1 MRVKKPTTHPLHD
14 IGSFDPV
21 NCVMWMSLFSKE
33 MASLYPKVLKGNK
46 NASQKLRV
54 LTVYFG
60 KVGLQ
65 YRRSSKLFP
74 ITKEEGAP
82 DENVK
87 IFKGMIDK
95 LIL

>member
-1 MRVKKPTTHPLHD
+1 MRTRKTTTNPLHE
-14 IGSFDPV
+14 IGAFDPV
-21 NCVMWMSLFSKE
+21 TCVMWLSLFSRE
-33 MASLYPKVLKGNK
+33 MMALYPKVLKGNK
-46 NASQKLRV
+46 KAAQKLRV
-54 LTVYFG
+54 LTIYSA

-74 ITKEEGAP
+74 ITKEDGAP

>member
-1 MRVKKPTTHPLHD
+1 MRKPKTTTNPLKE
-14 IGSFDPV
+14 IGAFDPGT
-21 NCVMWMSLFSKE
+21 CVMWLNLFSKE
-33 MASLYPKVLKGNK
+33 MTSLYPKVLKGNQ
-46 NASQKLRV
+46 AAAQKLRV

-74 ITKEEGAP
+74 ITKEDGAP
-82 DENVK
+82 DEYVK